1 MTQPDRPRRS
11 MLYMPGS
18 NARAIEKGRSLA
30 ADAIIFDI
38 EDAVAV
44 EAKAL
49 ARNQITAA
57 IAAGGYGG
65 KELIVRINGLGSE
78 WFEDDVAAIVKSGAA
93 GVLLPKVESA
103 ETVRETEKRLV
114 AAGAPAKLAV
124 WCMMETPRGILR
136 SAEIAASSPR
146 VAGLVMGTNDL
157 ALELRC
163 RQTPDGAAFHTSF
176 GLCILAARAY
186 GIAAIDAVYNDL
198 SDDHGFAESCR
209 IGRTLGFDGKSLI
222 HPKTIDAANRL
233 YGPSAEEVAW
243 ARKIAAAFEQA
254 RVEGKGV
261 IKVDGKM
268 VEELHVREAKRL
280 LAMADGLAAGVH
292 GHVEPV
298 RE

>member
-1 MTQPDRPRRS
+1 MYLAMTHAYRPRRS

-18 NARAIEKGRSLA
+18 NARAIEKGRGLA

-38 EDAVAV
+38 EDAVAI

-57 IAAGGYGG
+57 IAAGGYGD

-78 WFEDDVAAIVKSGAA
+78 WFDADISAIAKSGAD

-103 ETVRETEKRLV
+103 AAVRDTEKRL
-114 AAGAPAKLAV
+114 AGAGAPVGMAI
-124 WCMMETPRGILR
+124 WCMMETPLGILR
-136 SAEIAASSPR
+136 SADIVAASPR
-146 VAGLVMGTNDL
+146 IAGMIMGTNDL

-163 RQTPDGAAFHTSF
+163 RQTPDGAAFLTSF
-176 GLCILAARAY
+176 GLCILAARAH
-186 GIAAIDAVYNDL
+186 GLAVIDAVYNDL
-198 SDDHGFAESCR
+198 ADDEGFAESCR
-209 IGRTLGFDGKSLI
+209 RGRTLGFDGKSLI

-243 ARKIAAAFEQA
+243 ARKIADAFEQA
-254 RVEGKGV
+254 RAEGLGV

-268 VEELHVREAKRL
+268 VEELHVREAQRL
-280 LAMADGLAAGVH
+280 LAMANRLAGS
-292 GHVEPV
+292 
-298 RE
+298 

>member
-1 MTQPDRPRRS
+1 MMHANRPRRS

-57 IAAGGYGG
+57 IAAGGYGD

-78 WFEDDVAAIVKSGAA
+78 WFDADISSIAKSGAD

-103 ETVRETEKRLV
+103 AAVRDTEKRL
-114 AAGAPAKLAV
+114 AGAGAPAGMAI
-124 WCMMETPRGILR
+124 WCMMETPLGILR
-136 SAEIAASSPR
+136 SADIAAASPHI
-146 VAGLVMGTNDL
+146 AGMIMGTNDL

-163 RQTPDGAAFHTSF
+163 RPTPDGAAFLTSF
-176 GLCILAARAY
+176 GLCILAARAH
-186 GIAAIDAVYNDL
+186 GLAVIDAVYNDL
-198 SDDHGFAESCR
+198 TDDEGFAESCR
-209 IGRTLGFDGKSLI
+209 RGRTLGFDGKSLI
-222 HPKTIDAANRL
+222 HPKTIEAANRL
-233 YGPSAEEVAW
+233 YGPSAEEIAW
-243 ARKIAAAFEQA
+243 ARKIADAFEQA
-254 RVEGKGV
+254 RAEGLGV

-268 VEELHVREAKRL
+268 VEELHVREAQRL
-280 LAMADGLAAGVH
+280 LATADRLAGS
-292 GHVEPV
+292 
-298 RE
+298 